1 MYRIHPKGLQP
12 SRNQLISSQDTR
24 QALALPLLRAVMP
37 RSSTR
42 RSAPSRPVTGG
53 SGTPCATIQG
63 VDTDLDKLALIL
75 AQRLAAV
82 VPDGFHVEAAAGMLW
97 YSADEGKFPGQDGSY
112 RVGRSGTY
120 VRDNFGALGQTDE
133 ERTAG
138 VVAQALDELQDYIS
152 EATHDPW
159 PGQRAQPRARAQVR
173 GRMLLAWYEGTE
185 PSSGVV
191 LAIEPVPLAE
201 LQRRPGHD
209 QDAQSTE

>member
-1 MYRIHPKGLQP
+1 
-12 SRNQLISSQDTR
+12 
-24 QALALPLLRAVMP
+24 
-37 RSSTR
+37 
-42 RSAPSRPVTGG
+42 
-53 SGTPCATIQG
+53 
-63 VDTDLDKLALIL
+63 VDTDLDKLTLIL

-112 RVGRSGTY
+112 RVGRSGTH
-120 VRDNFGALGQTDE
+120 VRDNFGAHGQADE

-138 VVAQALDELQDYIS
+138 VAAQALDELQDYIS
-152 EATHDPW
+152 EASHDPW

-209 QDAQSTE
+209 QDANPAE